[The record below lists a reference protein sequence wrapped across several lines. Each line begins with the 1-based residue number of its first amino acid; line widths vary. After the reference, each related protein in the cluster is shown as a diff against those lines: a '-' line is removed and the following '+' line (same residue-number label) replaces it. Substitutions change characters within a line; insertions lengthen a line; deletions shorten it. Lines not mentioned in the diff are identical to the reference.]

1 MSTRNCSAVATL
13 ALCTLFIAAVAS
25 AQTPAAGSFPSFT
38 AFNGALA
45 EFPEGVAADKDGNVY
60 VSIRQSPFGPLA
72 SLTDQVWKFSPAGVK
87 SILADF
93 GPPGG
98 GACGL
103 ALDADGNVYM
113 ARTPSAAPYNGVYRV
128 GTDGSVALIPGT
140 QNIAYADGLAFDK
153 KGNLY
158 ITEVF
163 SVDPASGAFAQG
175 GIWRLAKGGTTAA
188 LWLRDDLLTGLA
200 PTLFPFP
207 IGANGIAFYRGDLYV
222 INTDKALVVRVAVL
236 PDGSPGQPEIWKQV
250 QDVPESVF
258 YQSPYFPLM
267 LDGLALDVHG
277 NVYIA
282 TPSRLA
288 VVCIDADDRSQE
300 TIAVF
305 PDAPLDAPFSLA
317 FGAATGER
325 ENLFITNSGITG
337 FLAPGSWPG
346 PGLVKL
352 EIGVPGLP
360 LP

>member
-1 MSTRNCSAVATL
+1 MA
-13 ALCTLFIAAVAS
+13 FIALILFMLLVSALAS
-25 AQTPAAGSFPSFT
+25 GQTTDALGPCTFPSFI
-38 AFNGALA
+38 AFDANQM
-45 EFPEGVAADKDGNVY
+45 EFAEGVAVDKDGNVY

-72 SLTDQVWKFSPAGVK
+72 GLTDQVWKFSPSGAK

-103 ALDADGNVYM
+103 AVDADGNVYM

-128 GTDGSVALIPGT
+128 DANGDVALILGT
-140 QNIAYADGLAFDK
+140 QNIAFADGLAFDK

-163 SVDPASGAFAQG
+163 SVDPATGSFAQG
-175 GIWRLAKGGTTAA
+175 GIWRVAKGQTAAA
-188 LWLRDDLLTGLA
+188 LWLRHDLLTGLA

-236 PDGSPGQPEIWKQV
+236 PDGSPGQPEVWKQV

-282 TPSRLA
+282 LPSRLA
-288 VVCIDADDRSQE
+288 IVRINADDRSQE

-305 PDAPLDAPFSLA
+305 PSAPLDAPFSLT
-317 FGAATGER
+317 FGTRTGER
-325 ENLFITNSGITG
+325 QNLFITNSGITG
-337 FLAPGSWPG
+337 FLAPGAWPG
-346 PGLVKL
+346 PGLVK
-352 EIGVPGLP
+352 IAVGIPGLP